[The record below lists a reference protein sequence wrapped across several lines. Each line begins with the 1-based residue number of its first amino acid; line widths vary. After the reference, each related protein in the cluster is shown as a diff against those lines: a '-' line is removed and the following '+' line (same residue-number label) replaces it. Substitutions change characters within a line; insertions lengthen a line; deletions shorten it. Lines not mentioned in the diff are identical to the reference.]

1 MLEKVETEQRTKL
14 EQISKMQIQEE
25 NELDFTKVNSSVSLY
40 LYTF

>member
-25 NELDFTKVNSSVSLY
+25 NELDFTKVNGSVSLH
-40 LYTF
+40 LCTF

>member
-25 NELDFTKVNSSVSLY
+25 NELDFTKVNSSVGYILN
-40 LYTF
+40 